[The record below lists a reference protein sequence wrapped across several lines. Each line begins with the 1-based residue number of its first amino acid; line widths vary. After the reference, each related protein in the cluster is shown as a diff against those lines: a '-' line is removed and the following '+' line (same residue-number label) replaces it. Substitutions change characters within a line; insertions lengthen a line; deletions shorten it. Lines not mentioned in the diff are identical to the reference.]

1 MDFVSRERRVNIKN
15 AQPAFQVCAEI
26 GHLLAKTWKLCQFL
40 QNSRSVFFHKTYK
53 NRSIVTNTGSI
64 ITQTPAAIGLIFLY
78 IIISVTII
86 TVLRHTHTHNLH
98 QRDKKEQSF
107 LLLLQISTTKS
118 LRIYICQSFH
128 FRYLAYCTKKHS
140 EYTENIN

>member
-15 AQPAFQVCAEI
+15 VQPAFQVCAEI
-26 GHLLAKTWKLCQFL
+26 GHLLVKTWKLCQFL

-86 TVLRHTHTHNLH
+86 TVLRHTHTHTQSASKRQKRTKLFTVIA
-98 QRDKKEQSF
+98 DKYNEIF
-107 LLLLQISTTKS
+107 TY
-118 LRIYICQSFH
+118 IYLSVFP
-128 FRYLAYCTKKHS
+128 L
-140 EYTENIN
+140 